1 MDGGMRV
8 AAGASPGDIPDAEHE
23 APQDDPHEVEA
34 RLGRLPAPPEDWARA
49 FIIQLTV
56 AALCVT
62 AIHAGRPTVTYRALE
77 LGASTFD
84 IGLIQAAFS
93 ILPTLLAVVIGR
105 WVDRTGEGAWLAVA
119 MTVMTIG
126 GVIATYSDSLLLL
139 GMSQLVLGMGQ
150 ILFLVAGQSLVANY
164 GPRENRE
171 VRFGHYA
178 TAHSIGQLAGPAL
191 AALVIGG
198 GIGLAAWGPL
208 GMLLPATTPGH
219 AFLATTLLTGIA
231 IVLAL
236 LLPRPHR
243 RGEGQAAS
251 EPQPGIVT
259 MTRQVMRR
267 RGMPA
272 AMVVSIIVASAV
284 DMVIA
289 YLPVYGEEAGLSVGL
304 VGLLLSLRGVAALVS
319 RFFMPQLIALLSRE
333 RTLALS
339 MLLAGGGLIAL
350 PFVSAEWLLMVL
362 MIGVGLGLGLGQ
374 PMTISWV
381 ATRSPRSERATAL
394 AVRITGN
401 RASLLLIPPVQGAQA
416 GAAGVT
422 AIFVV
427 LAGSLV
433 GGAAVASVTPFD
445 ELAENQDRT
454 RRGRAQ

>member
-1 MDGGMRV
+1 LESGP
-8 AAGASPGDIPDAEHE
+8 AAGP
-23 APQDDPHEVEA
+23 
-34 RLGRLPAPPEDWARA
+34 PADWGRA
-49 FIIQLTV
+49 FAIQLAV

-62 AIHAGRPTVTYRALE
+62 AVHAGRPTVTYRALE

-119 MTVMTIG
+119 MGVMTLGGIIG
-126 GVIATYSDSLLLL
+126 TYAGDLL
-139 GMSQLVLGMGQ
+139 GLGASQLVLGMGQ

-164 GPRENRE
+164 GPRERRDA
-171 VRFGHYA
+171 RFGHYA
-178 TAHSIGQLAGPAL
+178 TAHSVGQLAGPAL
-191 AALVIGG
+191 AAIVIGG
-198 GIGLAAWGPL
+198 GLGLAGWGPL
-208 GMLLPATTPGH
+208 GALLPPTSSGH
-219 AFLATTLLTGIA
+219 AFLVSTLLTGA
-231 IVLAL
+231 ATLLAL
-236 LLPRPHR
+236 FLPRPR
-243 RGEGQAAS
+243 RGRPGEAS
-251 EPQPGIVT
+251 PSPQPGIVA

-289 YLPVYGEEAGLSVGL
+289 YLPVYGETAGLSVGL
-304 VGLLLSLRGVAALVS
+304 VGLLLTVRGVAALVS

-333 RTLALS
+333 RALALS

-350 PFVSAEWLLMVL
+350 PFVTSDWVLVLLMVAA
-362 MIGVGLGLGLGQ
+362 GLGLGLGQ

-394 AVRITGN
+394 GVRLTGN
-401 RASLLLIPPVQGAQA
+401 RASLLLIPPVLGAVA

-445 ELAENQDRT
+445 ELAEPPGG
-454 RRGRAQ
+454 RRPGQRQ